1 MIEFPIKFAIVD
13 DEPDITSIFSMICSQ
28 NELIKPY
35 VYNDPVEAFEM
46 IGKEKIQAAMIDL
59 DMPVITGD
67 DLIKKCRQN
76 YAWNINF
83 IVCSGVQK
91 VTRAIRCFNLG
102 ADILLMKPASSKDIS
117 TAVEKIVQKHKE
129 WDQVIKAIGSG
140 GSG

>member
-1 MIEFPIKFAIVD
+1 MAYK
-13 DEPDITSIFSMICSQ
+13 
-28 NELIKPY
+28 
-35 VYNDPVEAFEM
+35 
-46 IGKEKIQAAMIDL
+46 
-59 DMPVITGD
+59 
-67 DLIKKCRQN
+67 
-76 YAWNINF
+76 F

-91 VTRAIRCFNLG
+91 VIRAIRRFNLG